1 MKKTLPVMCDCSLV
15 VFRSCKEIEEPYL
28 DYIEKQFGK
37 LVLLSGF
44 LVPEP
49 PLDVLEEK

>member
-1 MKKTLPVMCDCSLV
+1 MCDCSLV

-37 LVLLSGF
+37 PVLLSGF